1 MRKRASARIAA
12 LVGLGLTVWVAPAP
26 AQSYYKPQPTFQGK
40 VWDVFSSTPKPEVMD
55 SVALPKEP
63 PAKGEAAKGQPPKS
77 EPVVQTVA
85 DRAREQER
93 LMKVF
98 LRREAVS
105 DKLRDV
111 GVATNNAALVEE
123 AAYLREKAWQIYVK
137 ESGRLLGTAVPLAAD
152 GLEGG
157 KAVHSAAALSQ
168 ATAGGDLGRVR
179 DSNRQT
185 SVLREGER

>member
-1 MRKRASARIAA
+1 MRKRGAVKIAA

-40 VWDVFSSTPKPEVMD
+40 PWEMFSSTPKPEVMD
-55 SVALPKEP
+55 SVALPKEQ
-63 PAKGEAAKGQPPKS
+63 PAKGESAKGEPTKG
-77 EPVVQTVA
+77 EPVVQSVA

-105 DKLRDV
+105 DKLRDI
-111 GVATNNAALVEE
+111 GVATNDAALVEE

-137 ESGRLLGTAVPLAAD
+137 QSGRLLGTAVPLAAD
-152 GLEGG
+152 NLEGG
-157 KAVHSAAALSQ
+157 KPVNSAAALSQ
-168 ATAGGDLGRVR
+168 AAVGGDVGRVR
-179 DSNRQT
+179 ESPRQT
-185 SVLREGER
+185 SLMREGER